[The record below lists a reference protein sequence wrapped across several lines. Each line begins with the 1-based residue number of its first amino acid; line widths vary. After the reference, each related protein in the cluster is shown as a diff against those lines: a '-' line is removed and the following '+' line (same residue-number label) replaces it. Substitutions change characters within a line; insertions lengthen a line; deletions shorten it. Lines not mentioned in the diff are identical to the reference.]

1 MSNGEGP
8 GSNQPGDLP
17 QAVVRDSGQPGR
29 RISIIWI
36 IPVVAALVGAGLAWR
51 SWENRGIDI
60 VIEFDTADS
69 IVPGRTT
76 VRFRDVEIGLVTT
89 VNVSVDLQK
98 VDIGV
103 RMHETMRP
111 YLVEGKKFWVVKPRV
126 TAGGISGL
134 GTLISG
140 AYIAMD
146 PGRKTGK
153 LLRHFT
159 GLEQPPSDPAGTGL
173 AITLES
179 DRLHGLAGGSA
190 IYHRGVQVGAI
201 DRYELDENGKRVTF
215 HASIPKA
222 FASLVRKHSE
232 FRLHSGFDITASL
245 AEGFDLDVESL
256 RALMAGGVTLANP
269 VNAGDPANTG
279 ASFTLLPEVHRPA
292 PGHETPAG
300 PRFVVEAPRLGSIA
314 AGNPVIY
321 RGEKVGVVVTHGL
334 RDDGLSVGITIAI
347 ARRYAPLVRTRS
359 VFWNA
364 SGISA
369 DLGLSGLHIHT
380 SSLQALLAG
389 GIAFAN
395 PDEPGA
401 PAAAGSVFELRD
413 TAPKH
418 HADWNPRIWIGAPDK
433 DPEPD
438 SVAPSKPQKVHHE
451 GKPPGQETSHH
462 WFSKL
467 FHRSH

>member
-1 MSNGEGP
+1 MSNTEGP
-8 GSNQPGDLP
+8 GSNQPDELP
-17 QAVVRDSGQPGR
+17 QAIVRNAGQPGR
-29 RISIIWI
+29 RISVIWI
-36 IPVVAALVGAGLAWR
+36 IPVVAALIGAGLAWR

-60 VIEFDTADS
+60 VIEFDTAES
-69 IVPGRTT
+69 IVPDRTT

-89 VNVSVDLQK
+89 VNVSDDLQK

-111 YLVEGKKFWVVKPRV
+111 YLIEGKKFWVVKPRV

-153 LLRHFT
+153 LVRRFT

-179 DRLHGLAGGSA
+179 DRLHGLTGGSA
-190 IYHRGVQVGAI
+190 IYHRGVQIGAI
-201 DRYELDENGKRVTF
+201 DRYELDEDGKRVTF
-215 HASIPKA
+215 YASIPKA
-222 FASLVRKHSE
+222 FAPLVRKHSE
-232 FRLHSGFDITASL
+232 FRLNGGFDLTANL
-245 AEGFDLDVESL
+245 AEGLDINVESL
-256 RALMAGGVTLANP
+256 RALMAGGVTMQSP
-269 VNAGDPANTG
+269 MGTGGPAKTG
-279 ASFTLLPEVHRPA
+279 ASYPLLPEIQRPA
-292 PGHETPAG
+292 PGHETPVG
-300 PRFVVEAPRLGSIA
+300 PRFVVEAPKLGSIT
-314 AGNPVIY
+314 AGNPVSY
-321 RGEKVGVVVTHGL
+321 RGEKVGVVIAHGL
-334 RDDGLSVGITIAI
+334 RDDGLSVGVTLAI
-347 ARRYAPLVRTRS
+347 ARRYAPLVRTGS

-364 SGISA
+364 SGVSA
-369 DLGLSGLHIHT
+369 DLGLTGLHVHT

-401 PAAAGSVFELRD
+401 EAAAGSVFELRD

-418 HADWNPRIWIGAPDK
+418 HADWNPRIWIGKPDK
-433 DPEPD
+433 DPEP
-438 SVAPSKPQKVHHE
+438 SAVAPSAPQKVHHA
-451 GKPPGQETSHH
+451 GKSAGNDPSHH

>member
-1 MSNGEGP
+1 MSDAEGP
-8 GSNQPGDLP
+8 GSNQPGELP
-17 QAVVRDSGQPGR
+17 QAVVRNTGQAGR
-29 RISIIWI
+29 RISTIWI
-36 IPVVAALVGAGLAWR
+36 IPVVAALVGARPARR

-89 VNVSVDLQK
+89 VRVSDDLQK

-103 RMHETMRP
+103 RMHESMRP
-111 YLVEGKKFWVVKPRV
+111 YLIEGKKFWVVKPRV
-126 TAGGISGL
+126 SAGGISGL

-153 LLRHFT
+153 LVRRFT

-179 DRLHGLAGGSA
+179 DRLHGLMGGSA

-201 DRYELDENGKRVTF
+201 DRYQLAEDGKRVTF
-215 HASIPKA
+215 YASIPKA
-222 FASLVRKHSE
+222 FAPLIRKRSQ
-232 FRLHSGFDITASL
+232 FRLHSGFDLTASL
-245 AEGFDLDVESL
+245 SEGFDLNVESL
-256 RALMAGGVTLANP
+256 RALMAGGVTVDNP
-269 VNAGDPANTG
+269 LDAGDPAKTG
-279 ASFTLLPEVHRPA
+279 ASFKLLPVVHQPA
-292 PGHETPAG
+292 PGHETPVG
-300 PRFVVEAPRLGSIA
+300 PRFVVEAPQLGSIA
-314 AGNPVIY
+314 VGNPVTY

-334 RDDGLSVGITIAI
+334 RDDGLSVGMTIAI

-369 DLGLSGLHIHT
+369 DLGLTGLHIHT
-380 SSLQALLAG
+380 SSVQALLAG

-395 PDEPGA
+395 PDEPGP
-401 PAAAGSVFELRD
+401 PAAAGSVFKLHGS
-413 TAPKH
+413 APKH
-418 HADWNPRIWIGAPDK
+418 HTDWNPRIWLGEAGK
-433 DPEPD
+433 DPEPG
-438 SVAPSKPQKVHHE
+438 STATPKPEKVHHE
-451 GKPPGQETSHH
+451 GKPPGQEHSHH
-462 WFSKL
+462 WFSGL